1 MFLLWRFGQWSR
13 RSLHKK
19 AECPTSI
26 NPEHQEQYQKARE
39 QKFAEVSKQSRTHPL
54 EIDDSSDAADSSGKS
69 DSRYSDALDEIW
81 DGSGFDDQDAMDVG
95 ESGGSEH
102 EEEDVKAEDTVDEE
116 RFELFQPQIKEK
128 DDVPTDG
135 EFSEFPAPI
144 KLEDEKAEDSDDE
157 IFSSNTRNRKRDSLD
172 ALPSDISAISPSRS
186 PYSLDQ
192 TNTSSTSS
200 CPDSPLG
207 EQSYLD
213 TTEDMNES
221 SMETPLALV

>member
-26 NPEHQEQYQKARE
+26 NPEHQEQYQKARD

-186 PYSLDQ
+186 P
-192 TNTSSTSS
+192 
-200 CPDSPLG
+200 
-207 EQSYLD
+207 
-213 TTEDMNES
+213 
-221 SMETPLALV
+221 